1 MARACLLDTQ
11 AFTQQ
16 PVCGPSGIGTD
27 GDFLNWF
34 LFLFLFFFEDLV
46 VITVGEKQASVLDL

>member
-1 MARACLLDTQ
+1 MALACLLDTQ

-27 GDFLNWF
+27 GNFLNWYF
-34 LFLFLFFFEDLV
+34 FFFFFEDLV

>member
-1 MARACLLDTQ
+1 MALACLLDTQ

-27 GDFLNWF
+27 GDFLNWYF
-34 LFLFLFFFEDLV
+34 FFFFFFEDLV
-46 VITVGEKQASVLDL
+46 VITVGEKQALVLDL

>member
-1 MARACLLDTQ
+1 MALACLLDTQ
-11 AFTQQ
+11 TFTQQ

-27 GDFLNWF
+27 GDFLNWYF
-34 LFLFLFFFEDLV
+34 FFFEDLV